1 MSRKPS
7 EKTKLKEHR
16 GEGTGA
22 DYIPWIKAAEFN
34 SQGTASNIVDWKH
47 GRTIELLSQGEK
59 WLYLILRWNDKVVDI
74 REQYPL
80 DIDDTN
86 RIADELGVRRADN
99 GLIHMTTD
107 LLVTLDDGTYRAY
120 SVKPDEK
127 AIGVRTCE
135 KLAIEKKYWEERG
148 VQWRNVLKSN
158 LSRTYAKNIED
169 VVRFYNISDDPD
181 PANRIKHMIA
191 RKEIIVDIKSEP
203 IDYASLVNRYLT
215 KGA

>member
-1 MSRKPS
+1 MSRKLS
-7 EKTKLKEHR
+7 EKTKSKEHR
-16 GEGTGA
+16 GEGIGA

-59 WLYLILRWNDKVVDI
+59 WLYLILRWNDKVIDI

-80 DIDDTN
+80 DIEDTN
-86 RIADELGVRRADN
+86 RIADELGARRVGN
-99 GLIHMTTD
+99 GLVHMTTD

-120 SVKPDEK
+120 SVKPDERS
-127 AIGVRTCE
+127 IGVRTRE

-148 VQWRNVLKSN
+148 IQWRNILKSD

-169 VVRFYNISDDPD
+169 VVRFYSIPDDPD
-181 PANRIKHMIA
+181 PINRIKHMIA
-191 RKEIIVDIKSEP
+191 RKEVIVDMKSEP
-203 IDYASLVNRYLT
+203 LNYASLVNKYLT